1 MSNSIYFL
9 LVISNIQSPIYR
21 HSPKVPKN
29 PKILGSRAKTHAG
42 GCCVGGLKG
51 LEDDAKF
58 EACVVRLP

>member
-1 MSNSIYFL
+1 M
-9 LVISNIQSPIYR
+9 LVETGYKSLVLAPFITQP
-21 HSPKVPKN
+21 VPKN